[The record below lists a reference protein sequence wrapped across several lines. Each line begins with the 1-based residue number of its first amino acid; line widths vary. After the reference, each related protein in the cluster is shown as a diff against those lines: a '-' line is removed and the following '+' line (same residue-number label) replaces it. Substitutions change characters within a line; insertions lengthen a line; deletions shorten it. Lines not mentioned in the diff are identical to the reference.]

1 MISCTEFIWCYSELF
16 QFLDDEG
23 GEEKVVEFW
32 KGISD
37 NFLDNLREYIEK
49 DGLEQKTLVFDQQR
63 ISLGD
68 LLVALETDFDG
79 HEKLRQLLINK
90 SPKYGNDEDQ
100 VDRIGVDIARHF
112 AERIISNNRKCRPI
126 TFTPGI
132 ATFEDYDL
140 FGRMVGATP
149 DGRKAQAPLAPNLGP
164 VPGRDITG
172 PTALIHSFGK
182 FEHEFLAAGAEL
194 NMSMNTKDF
203 EGEVGLGRLTGLI
216 KAFLKTKGTVLN
228 IALNDVETLKKAQQS
243 PEEYRNLRV
252 RMGGWSAYFVLLDK
266 RNQDHHIARYSH

>member
-1 MISCTEFIWCYSELF
+1 MIQLDHQIDTYMAQSRALLGKHYELVPVP
-16 QFLDDEG
+16 FLSALVGGCLEKAMDITEG
-23 GEEKVVEFW
+23 GARYYMNGVMMT
-32 KGISD
+32 GLPNTSD
-37 NFLDNLREYIEK
+37 SLSAI
-49 DGLEQKTLVFDQQR
+49 KTLVFDQQR

-68 LLVALETDFDG
+68 LLVALERDFDG

-90 SPKYGNDEDQ
+90 SPKYGNDEDL

-112 AERIISNNRKCRPI
+112 AEKVISNNRKYP
-126 TFTPGI
+126 
-132 ATFEDYDL
+132 
-140 FGRMVGATP
+140 P

-194 NMSMNTKDF
+194 NLSMNTKDF